1 MIRLTLQTA
10 RVIDALMKQPA
21 SWRHGYALMKQS
33 GLSSGTL
40 YPLLA
45 RLSDDG
51 WLETQWE
58 ESVEPGRPRRHLYR
72 LTTLGQR
79 EARAVLAT
87 ARQRWA
93 FELRP
98 ES

>member
-10 RVIDALMKQPA
+10 RVLDSLLSRPTE
-21 SWRHGYALMKQS
+21 WCHGYALMKQA

-51 WLETQWE
+51 WLETKWE
-58 ESVEPGRPRRHLYR
+58 ETVEPGRPRRHLYR
-72 LTTLGQR
+72 LSALGQQ
-79 EARAVLAT
+79 ETRAALVT
-87 ARQRWA
+87 ARKRWA
-93 FELRP
+93 LELRT
-98 ES
+98 EN